1 MRHPVDA
8 RRPAIYLVVGVVLAL
23 GAALLGGPAATGAPA
38 GPAPAP
44 QAAAPAQPAP
54 ACTEVRE
61 SLRPRGPLP
70 APGAMPAGSTMAAIA
85 QRGRLIAGVDQ
96 GKFLTGYRNSLTG
109 TLEGSDIDVVHTIAK
124 AIFGDP
130 QRVQFVVLNIAD
142 RATALER
149 DQVDVVVNN
158 FTVTCERQRTVEFSA
173 PYMPASQRLLVPL
186 GSGIREVEDLGGRTV
201 CTSLGSTT
209 EVVLRDLGLQV
220 ETLPGIPDCVLE
232 MQRGRVAAVSS
243 DDVILAG
250 LAAQDPNTRVVGRAL
265 DTARYAVG
273 MRPDEPD
280 LVRFV
285 NGVLEAARAD
295 GSLAASNRFWY
306 TGRLDPVPPPPPP
319 VYRD

>member
-1 MRHPVDA
+1 MRTVDA
-8 RRPAIYLVVGVVLAL
+8 RRPAIYLVVGAVLAL
-23 GAALLGGPAATGAPA
+23 GGALLIGPAATGAPA

-44 QAAAPAQPAP
+44 QADAPTAPTP

-61 SLRPRGPLP
+61 SLRPQGPLP

-85 QRGRLIAGVDQ
+85 DRGRLIAGVDQ
-96 GKFLTGYRNSLTG
+96 GKFLTGYRDSLTG
-109 TLEGSDIDVVHTIAK
+109 RLEGSDIDVARRIAE

-130 QRVQFVVLNIAD
+130 ERVQFVVLNIAD
-142 RATALER
+142 RATTLER

-158 FTVTCERQRTVEFSA
+158 FTVTCERQRLVEFSA
-173 PYMPASQRLLVPL
+173 PYMPALQRLLVPN
-186 GSGIREVEDLGGRTV
+186 GSGIREVEDLRGRTV

-209 EVVLRDLGLQV
+209 EIVLRDLGLQV
-220 ETLPGIPDCVLE
+220 ESLPGIPDCVLE

-250 LAAQDPNTRVVGRAL
+250 LAAQDPNTRVVGRVLTA
-265 DTARYAVG
+265 ARYAVG

>member
-1 MRHPVDA
+1 MRTVDA
-8 RRPAIYLVVGVVLAL
+8 RRPAIYLVLGAVLAL
-23 GAALLGGPAATGAPA
+23 GGALLIGPAATGAPA

-44 QAAAPAQPAP
+44 QADAPTAPTP
-54 ACTEVRE
+54 ACTEVHE
-61 SLRPRGPLP
+61 SLRPQGPLP

-85 QRGRLIAGVDQ
+85 DRGRLIAGVDQ
-96 GKFLTGYRNSLTG
+96 GKFLTGYRDSLTG
-109 TLEGSDIDVVHTIAK
+109 RLEGSDIDVARRIAE

-130 QRVQFVVLNIAD
+130 ERVQFVVLNIAD
-142 RATALER
+142 RATTLER

-158 FTVTCERQRTVEFSA
+158 FTVTCERQRLVEFSA
-173 PYMPASQRLLVPL
+173 PYMPALQRLLVPN
-186 GSGIREVEDLGGRTV
+186 GSGIQEVEDLRGRTV

-209 EVVLRDLGLQV
+209 EIVLRDLGLQV
-220 ETLPGIPDCVLE
+220 ESLPGIPDCVLE

-250 LAAQDPNTRVVGRAL
+250 LAAQDPNTRVVGRTLAA
-265 DTARYAVG
+265 ARYAVG

-285 NGVLEAARAD
+285 NGVLETARAD

>member
-1 MRHPVDA
+1 MRTVDA
-8 RRPAIYLVVGVVLAL
+8 RRPAIYLVVGAVLAL
-23 GAALLGGPAATGAPA
+23 GGALLSGPGAAGTPA
-38 GPAPAP
+38 GPAAAP
-44 QAAAPAQPAP
+44 QAGAPTAPAP
-54 ACTEVRE
+54 ACTEVHE
-61 SLRPRGPLP
+61 SLRPQGPLP
-70 APGAMPAGSTMAAIA
+70 TPGAMPAGSTMAAIA
-85 QRGRLIAGVDQ
+85 DRGRLIAGVDQ

-109 TLEGSDIDVVHTIAK
+109 NLEGSDIDVVHTIAE

-130 QRVQFVVLNIAD
+130 GRVQFVVLNIAD
-142 RATALER
+142 RATALQR

-158 FTVTCERQRTVEFSA
+158 FTVTCERQRLVEFSA
-173 PYMPASQRLLVPL
+173 PYMPALQRLLVPN

-209 EVVLRDLGLQV
+209 EIVLNDLGLQV
-220 ETLPGIPDCVLE
+220 ESLPGIPDCVLE

-265 DTARYAVG
+265 ATARYAVG

-285 NGVLEAARAD
+285 NGVLESARAD
-295 GSLAASNRFWY
+295 GSLTASNRFWY